1 MFGFPALPRFISA
14 SSVLLLTILTFSAQ
28 AVTTL
33 VSPSVYSVTQGV
45 TFSLAT
51 NGASDFLFSW
61 TDPSGAPANSFAN
74 IADPT
79 LRLSIGQTYT
89 FQRTSTS
96 HPFVIMNNTI
106 SSFISGTDGSFSR
119 TTSDFTTITN
129 ATIFTANPG
138 SPGVAV
144 SWTPTVIGDYFYTCS
159 VGSHGF
165 MTGKIVAVAIPEPSA
180 LSLLL
185 LSLGAFS
192 LRRHRH

>member
-1 MFGFPALPRFISA
+1 MYKFSA
-14 SSVLLLTILTFSAQ
+14 SPRLIPASVILFLATLTFSAQ
-28 AVTTL
+28 AVTTS
-33 VSPSVYSVTQGV
+33 VSPSIYSVTERV

-61 TDPSGAPANSFAN
+61 TDPTGAPANSFTN
-74 IADPT
+74 IVDPT
-79 LRLSIGQTYT
+79 LRLTIGQTYT

-106 SSFISGTDGSFSR
+106 SSFITGTDGSFSR
-119 TTSDFTTITN
+119 TTSDFTTISN

-159 VGSHGF
+159 VGSHGG
-165 MTGKIVAVAIPEPSA
+165 MTGKIVTVPEPSS
-180 LSLLL
+180 LSLIL
-185 LSLGAFS
+185 LSLGALS
-192 LRRHRH
+192 LHRRRH

>member
-61 TDPSGAPANSFAN
+61 TDPTGAPANSFTN
-74 IADPT
+74 IVDPT
-79 LRLSIGQTYT
+79 LRLTIGQTYT

-119 TTSDFTTITN
+119 TTSDFNTITS

-138 SPGVAV
+138 TPGTAAN
-144 SWTPTVIGDYFYTCS
+144 WTPTIAGDYFYTCS
-159 VGSHGF
+159 VGTHGD
-165 MTGKIVAVAIPEPSA
+165 MTGKIVAVAVPEPSA

-192 LRRHRH
+192 LYHRRH

>member
-1 MFGFPALPRFISA
+1 MYVSSA
-14 SSVLLLTILTFSAQ
+14 SPRLIPAFAILLVTTLTFSAQ

-33 VSPSVYSVTQGV
+33 VSPSIYSVTERV

-61 TDPSGAPANSFAN
+61 TDSSGTFSGLP
-74 IADPT
+74 DPT
-79 LRLSIGQTYT
+79 LRLTIGQTYT

-96 HPFVIMNNTI
+96 HPFVVLNNTI
-106 SSFISGTDGSFSR
+106 ASSIDGTDGSFFRKS
-119 TTSDFTTITN
+119 SDFSTYSG
-129 ATIFTANPG
+129 ATIFTANQGTPG
-138 SPGVAV
+138 PAV
-144 SWTPTVIGDYFYTCS
+144 NWTPTIAGDYFYTCS

-185 LSLGAFS
+185 LSLGALS
-192 LRRHRH
+192 LRRRH

>member
-1 MFGFPALPRFISA
+1 MDGSSA
-14 SSVLLLTILTFSAQ
+14 SPRLIPVFAVLLLTTLTFSAH

-33 VSPSVYSVTQGV
+33 VSPSIYSVTEGV

-51 NGASDFLFSW
+51 NGASHFLFSW
-61 TDPSGAPANSFAN
+61 TDPSGSPAKSFAD
-74 IADPT
+74 IVDPT
-79 LRLSIGQTYT
+79 LRLSIGQAYT

-119 TTSDFTTITN
+119 TTSDFNTITN

-138 SPGVAV
+138 TPGPAV
-144 SWTPTVIGDYFYTCS
+144 DWTPTTGGDYFYTCS
-159 VGSHGF
+159 VGSHGG
-165 MTGKIVAVAIPEPSA
+165 MTGKISVIPEPSS

-192 LRRHRH
+192 IYRRRH